1 MENTNC
7 ISCSSCIACSSCTAC
22 FSCTSCSSCFSCTS
36 CDSCK
41 NLKMTEYNYFC
52 WSTVYDSDTSFQ
64 QPRYRVFN
72 VEVGREEY
80 YKINKSYHPL
90 KFDDQESCETRFST
104 AFKKMWDKLS
114 DKDRQQYFDIPH
126 FTWDIFTDITGI
138 KKETKSETRRIRI
151 GNEVFTI
158 PKEKADEMIK
168 ILKAN

>member
-1 MENTNC
+1 
-7 ISCSSCIACSSCTAC
+7 
-22 FSCTSCSSCFSCTS
+22 
-36 CDSCK
+36 
-41 NLKMTEYNYFC
+41 MTEYNYFC
-52 WSTVYDSDTSFQ
+52 SAKKYNDKDSFQ
-64 QPRYRVFN
+64 QKRYRVFN
-72 VEVGREEY
+72 VEIGKEEY
-80 YKINKSYHPL
+80 EKINKIYHKL
-90 KFDDQESCETRFST
+90 EFDKNELYTTRFQT

-126 FTWDIFTDITGI
+126 FTWEIFTDITDI